1 MIPFDFA
8 YYKPASAGEAVYL
21 FHDLQ
26 AQGKNPFYYGGGTE
40 IISFSRLHQLYPQA
54 VIDVKDIPECRVL
67 EYQGDTL
74 VMGAAVTLSQIQE
87 SNFYPLLSWCGGR
100 VADHTI
106 RDKITLGGNI
116 CARIPYR
123 EAILALLVADCQVV
137 IEGKDGTKREPL
149 DKMFDRT
156 LQLEPGDLLVQVSI
170 NKHHTNLP
178 FYSSKRT
185 TDGQVSYP
193 QDRVGY
199 PLISSAFV
207 KDNGHIRAAF
217 SGLCAFPFR
226 SFELENAL
234 CDRGAPLEERL
245 DQIMGLLPGQIVNDM
260 EGSGDYRAFLF
271 RNTVKEALG
280 QLEGVEY
287 VC

>member
-1 MIPFDFA
+1 M
-8 YYKPASAGEAVYL
+8 L
-21 FHDLQ
+21 
-26 AQGKNPFYYGGGTE
+26 
-40 IISFSRLHQLYPQA
+40 
-54 VIDVKDIPECRVL
+54 
-67 EYQGDTL
+67 
-74 VMGAAVTLSQIQE
+74 
-87 SNFYPLLSWCGGR
+87 
-100 VADHTI
+100 
-106 RDKITLGGNI
+106 
-116 CARIPYR
+116 
-123 EAILALLVADCQVV
+123 
-137 IEGKDGTKREPL
+137 
-149 DKMFDRT
+149 
-156 LQLEPGDLLVQVSI
+156 
-170 NKHHTNLP
+170 

-185 TDGQVSYP
+185 ADGKVAYP
-193 QDRVGY
+193 
-199 PLISSAFV
+199 
-207 KDNGHIRAAF
+207 GHIRAAF